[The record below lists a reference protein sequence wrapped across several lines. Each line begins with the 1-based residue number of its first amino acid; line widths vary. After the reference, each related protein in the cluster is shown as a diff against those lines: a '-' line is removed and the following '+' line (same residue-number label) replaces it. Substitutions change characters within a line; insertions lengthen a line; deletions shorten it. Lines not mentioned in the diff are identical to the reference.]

1 MAGRLELMVSEY
13 CVTGSFLGGI
23 DQGPCSRPC
32 LRKGARYALKDRKNM
47 LFPLVM
53 DQFCHMHVLNSKTLS
68 MLPHAMKFAGMGIGR
83 LRIEGKAMSSSEIA
97 DAVRNYKEY
106 SQWTQELLPE
116 QLEHI
121 KELEGEEITRGH
133 YFRGVL

>member
-1 MAGRLELMVSEY
+1 
-13 CVTGSFLGGI
+13 
-23 DQGPCSRPC
+23 
-32 LRKGARYALKDRKNM
+32 
-47 LFPLVM
+47 
-53 DQFCHMHVLNSKTLS
+53 
-68 MLPHAMKFAGMGIGR
+68 MGIGR

-133 YFRGVL
+133 YFRGVM